1 MSISRYE
8 EEVIRHYNT
17 HLLTYMSDFDKIIM
31 MNNNDQSKLFIQGFQ
46 TMLHVLS
53 IIYCIKMTEEQINSY
68 LEKCPLLFLEYTEQ
82 VYLKQSDI
90 IHTPSMFVYNVLLG
104 NISLGKNKC
113 VNNSFMKHL
122 YKCSMLLHFLDNK
135 DITID
140 NRKQIVNEFQ
150 KPYLLCFTK
159 KDFFP
164 VLSVFEHIQTKLM
177 LYSNSVAK
185 FFLLLSSF
193 LNFFKNTKKYYTN
206 DMVKEI
212 YYTKFMVQREVFE
225 EHLNNVS
232 TITQMNSIIK
242 WIFSP

>member
-1 MSISRYE
+1 MSISHYE
-8 EEVIRHYNT
+8 EQVIRSYNN
-17 HLLTYMSDFDKIIM
+17 HLLNYIVDFEKITISHT
-31 MNNNDQSKLFIQGFQ
+31 NDRIKMFIQGLQ

-53 IIYCIKMTEEQINSY
+53 IIYCIKLTDEQINSY
-68 LEKCPLLFLEYTEQ
+68 LEKCPLLFIEYTEQ

-185 FFLLLSSF
+185 FFLFLSMPSSSRKSRTSGKLR
-193 LNFFKNTKKYYTN
+193 LNCS
-206 DMVKEI
+206 
-212 YYTKFMVQREVFE
+212 
-225 EHLNNVS
+225 NNS
-232 TITQMNSIIK
+232 RCSR
-242 WIFSP
+242 S